1 VLNNT
6 REMLFQRA
14 ISVRSKKK
22 LGQNFLV
29 EPPTLD
35 KIVDSLDLSPSDT
48 VLEIGPGLGFLTEL
62 LCETGARVYAVEL
75 DRELLEPLS
84 ALKYHNLT
92 VIHGDF
98 LEFDLSQLK
107 AAGIKV
113 VGNVPYQITT
123 PIIAHVFGEIGQ
135 PSAWNRQV
143 ERLTMTVQVELARRI
158 CAPPG
163 IKDYGQLTLL
173 AQYYAQSK
181 ILFKVGNEEF
191 IPKPDV
197 QSAVI
202 EMRSLAKPPVAVE
215 DPAFL
220 RRMVQAGF
228 KERRKML
235 KNNLSF
241 TRLSEVEIITIF
253 ADLGISP
260 SARAENLSLAQFAKI
275 SAAFAARMSQD
286 PAMQESLNLT

>member
-1 VLNNT
+1 
-6 REMLFQRA
+6 MLFQRA

-22 LGQNFLV
+22 LGQNFLI
-29 EPPTLD
+29 EPPTLQ
-35 KIVDSLDLSPSDT
+35 KIVDSLDLNSSDT
-48 VLEIGPGLGFLTEL
+48 VLEIGPGLGFLTEE

-75 DRELLEPLS
+75 DRELLEPL
-84 ALKYHNLT
+84 ADLKYHNLT
-92 VIHGDF
+92 VIHGDI
-98 LEFDLSQLK
+98 LEFDLSEIK
-107 AAGIKV
+107 ADCIKV

-135 PSAWNRQV
+135 PAPWHRQV
-143 ERLTMTVQVELARRI
+143 ESLTMTVQVELARRI

-173 AQYYAQSK
+173 AQYYALSK

-202 EMRSLAKPPVAVE
+202 QMTSLAKPPVAVE

-220 RRMVQAGF
+220 RRMIVAGF

-241 TRLSEVEIITIF
+241 TRLSEVELIAIF
-253 ADLGISP
+253 AELGISP
-260 SARAENLSLAQFAKI
+260 AARAENLSLAQFAKI
-275 SAAFAARMSQD
+275 TAKISAKIAEDQSQHK
-286 PAMQESLNLT
+286 SLNLT

>member
-1 VLNNT
+1 MLNHT
-6 REMLFQRA
+6 RESLFQRA
-14 ISVRSKKK
+14 ITVRTKKK

-29 EPPTLD
+29 EPGTLD
-35 KIVDSLDLSPSDT
+35 RIVDTLNLSSADT
-48 VLEIGPGLGFLTEL
+48 VLEIGPGLGFLTER

-75 DRELLEPLS
+75 DRELLEPLN
-84 ALKYHNLT
+84 ALNYPNLT

-98 LEFDLSQLK
+98 LEFDINQIK
-107 AAGIKV
+107 ADSIKV

-123 PIIAHVFGEIGQ
+123 PIIAHVFGEIGE
-135 PSAWNRQV
+135 PSPWQSKITS
-143 ERLTMTVQVELARRI
+143 LTMTVQIELARRI

-173 AQYYAQSK
+173 AQYCAQSR

-191 IPKPDV
+191 IPKPEV

-202 EMRSLAKPPVAVE
+202 EMTRLHKPPVQVE

-220 RRMVQAGF
+220 RRVIVAGF

-241 TRLSEVEIITIF
+241 TKLSEAEIIALF
-253 ADLGISP
+253 AELGISP
-260 SARAENLSLAQFAKI
+260 SARAENLSLPQFAKI
-275 SAAFAARMSQD
+275 SQAL
-286 PAMQESLNLT
+286 AMHKSLSI

>member
-1 VLNNT
+1 
-6 REMLFQRA
+6 MLFQRA

-35 KIVDSLDLSPSDT
+35 KIVESLDLDSSDT

-75 DRELLEPLS
+75 DRELLEPLND
-84 ALKYHNLT
+84 LNYHNLT
-92 VIHGDF
+92 VIHGDI
-98 LEFDLSQLK
+98 LEFDLTQIK
-107 AAGIKV
+107 ASGIKV

-123 PIIAHVFGEIGQ
+123 PIIAHIFGEIGE
-135 PSAWNRQV
+135 PAPWNRQV

-173 AQYYAQSK
+173 AQYYAESR

-197 QSAVI
+197 NSAVI
-202 EMRSLAKPPVAVE
+202 QMKSLAEPPVAVE

-220 RRMVQAGF
+220 RKMIVAGF

-241 TRLSEVEIITIF
+241 TKLSEAELIAIF

-260 SARAENLSLAQFAKI
+260 AARAENLSLPQFAKI
-275 SAAFAARMSQD
+275 TAKVAEELTRRKQ
-286 PAMQESLNLT
+286 LNLI

>member
-1 VLNNT
+1 
-6 REMLFQRA
+6 MLFQRA
-14 ISVRSKKK
+14 ITVRTKKK
-22 LGQNFLV
+22 LGQNFLI
-29 EPPTLD
+29 EPPTLQR
-35 KIVDSLDLSPSDT
+35 IVDSLDLDSRDT
-48 VLEIGPGLGFLTEL
+48 VLEIGPGLGFLTEE

-84 ALKYHNLT
+84 KLNYPNLS
-92 VIHGDF
+92 VIHGDI
-98 LEFDLSQLK
+98 LEFDLQQIK
-107 AAGIKV
+107 ADKIKV

-123 PIIAHVFGEIGQ
+123 PIIAHTFGEIGQ
-135 PSAWNRQV
+135 PAPWNRMV
-143 ERLTMTVQVELARRI
+143 ESLTMTVQVELARRI

-173 AQYYAQSK
+173 AQYYANSK

-202 EMRSLAKPPVAVE
+202 QMTSLEKPPVAVE

-220 RRMVQAGF
+220 RRVIVAGF

-241 TRLSEVEIITIF
+241 TRLSEAELIAVF
-253 ADLGISP
+253 AELGISP
-260 SARAENLSLAQFAKI
+260 AARAENLSLTQFAKI
-275 SAAFAARMSQD
+275 SADLAKHT
-286 PAMQESLNLT
+286 SLNPA

>member
-1 VLNNT
+1 MLNNT
-6 REMLFQRA
+6 REDLFQRA

-29 EPPTLD
+29 EPGTLQ
-35 KIVDSLDLSPSDT
+35 KIVETLNLTTADT

-62 LCETGARVYAVEL
+62 LCDTGARVYAVEL
-75 DRELLEPLS
+75 DRELLEPLGK
-84 ALKYHNLT
+84 LEQEYTNLT
-92 VIHGDF
+92 VIHGDI
-98 LEFDLSQLK
+98 LEFDLAQIK
-107 AAGIKV
+107 ADRIKV

-123 PIIAHVFGEIGQ
+123 PIIAHIFGEIGE
-135 PSAWNRQV
+135 PAPWISRVAG
-143 ERLTMTVQVELARRI
+143 LTMTVQVELARRI

-173 AQYYAQSK
+173 AQYYATSK

-202 EMRSLAKPPVAVE
+202 EMTSLAKPPVAVE
-215 DPAFL
+215 DPVFL
-220 RRMVQAGF
+220 RRVIVAGF

-235 KNNLSF
+235 KNNLTF
-241 TRLSEVEIITIF
+241 TKLSETEIIAVF

-275 SAAFAARMSQD
+275 AQALAVHK
-286 PAMQESLNLT
+286 SLKI

>member
-1 VLNNT
+1 MLYQ
-6 REMLFQRA
+6 RE

-22 LGQNFLV
+22 LGQNFLI
-29 EPPTLD
+29 EPPTLQ
-35 KIVDSLDLSPSDT
+35 KIVDSLDLNSSDT
-48 VLEIGPGLGFLTEL
+48 VLEIGPGLGFLTEE

-75 DRELLEPLS
+75 DRELLEPLNE
-84 ALKYHNLT
+84 LKYHNLT
-92 VIHGDF
+92 VIHGDI
-98 LEFDLSQLK
+98 LEFDLSQIK
-107 AAGIKV
+107 AEAIKV

-123 PIIAHVFGEIGQ
+123 PIIAHIFGEIGQ
-135 PSAWNRQV
+135 PAPWHRQV
-143 ERLTMTVQVELARRI
+143 ESLTMTVQVELARRI

-173 AQYYAQSK
+173 AQYYALSR

-191 IPKPDV
+191 IPKPEV

-202 EMRSLAKPPVAVE
+202 QMTSLAKPPVAVE

-220 RRMVQAGF
+220 RRMIVAGF

-241 TRLSEVEIITIF
+241 THLSEVELIAIF
-253 ADLGISP
+253 AELGISP
-260 SARAENLSLAQFAKI
+260 AARAENLSLAQFAKI
-275 SAAFAARMSQD
+275 TAGISAKIAED
-286 PAMQESLNLT
+286 PARHKSLNVT

>member
-6 REMLFQRA
+6 REDLFQRA

-29 EPPTLD
+29 EPGTLQ
-35 KIVDSLDLSPSDT
+35 KIVETLNLTTADT

-62 LCETGARVYAVEL
+62 LCDTGARVYAVEL
-75 DRELLEPLS
+75 DRELLEPLGK
-84 ALKYHNLT
+84 LEQEYTNLT
-92 VIHGDF
+92 VIHGDI
-98 LEFDLSQLK
+98 LEFDLAQIK
-107 AAGIKV
+107 ADRIKV

-123 PIIAHVFGEIGQ
+123 PIIAHIFGEIGE
-135 PSAWNRQV
+135 PAPWISRVAG
-143 ERLTMTVQVELARRI
+143 LTMTVQVELARRI

-173 AQYYAQSK
+173 AQYYATSK

-202 EMRSLAKPPVAVE
+202 EMTSLAKPPVAVE
-215 DPAFL
+215 DPVFL
-220 RRMVQAGF
+220 RRVIVAGF

-235 KNNLSF
+235 KNNLTF
-241 TRLSEVEIITIF
+241 TKLSETEIIAVF

-275 SAAFAARMSQD
+275 AQALAVHK
-286 PAMQESLNLT
+286 SLKI

>member
-1 VLNNT
+1 
-6 REMLFQRA
+6 MLFQRA

-29 EPPTLD
+29 EPPTLQ
-35 KIVDSLDLSPSDT
+35 KIVESLDLSGSDT

-75 DRELLEPLS
+75 DRELLEPLNN
-84 ALKYHNLT
+84 LKYHNLT
-92 VIHGDF
+92 VIHGDI
-98 LEFDLSQLK
+98 LEFDLSQIK
-107 AAGIKV
+107 SSAVKV

-123 PIIAHVFGEIGQ
+123 PIIAHIFGEIGE
-135 PSAWNRQV
+135 PAPWHKQV
-143 ERLTMTVQVELARRI
+143 ESLTMTVQVELAKRI

-197 QSAVI
+197 NSAVI
-202 EMRSLAKPPVAVE
+202 QMKSLAKPPVAVE
-215 DPAFL
+215 DPVFL
-220 RRMVQAGF
+220 RRVVVAGF

-241 TRLSEVEIITIF
+241 TRLSEVELIDIF
-253 ADLGISP
+253 AELGISP
-260 SARAENLSLAQFAKI
+260 AARAENLSLAQFAKI
-275 SAAFAARMSQD
+275 TAKISDKIGED
-286 PAMQESLNLT
+286 PARHKSLNLT

>member
-1 VLNNT
+1 MLNNT
-6 REMLFQRA
+6 RELLFQRA

-29 EPPTLD
+29 EPLTLQR
-35 KIVDSLDLSPSDT
+35 IVDTLDLSSADT

-75 DRELLEPLS
+75 DRELLEPL
-84 ALKYHNLT
+84 AELKYHNLT
-92 VIHGDF
+92 VIHGDI
-98 LEFDLSQLK
+98 LEFDLAQIK
-107 AAGIKV
+107 ASRIKV

-123 PIIAHVFGEIGQ
+123 PIIAHTFGEIGEPAPWVQ
-135 PSAWNRQV
+135 QV
-143 ERLTMTVQVELARRI
+143 ESLTMTVQVELARRI

-173 AQYYAQSK
+173 AQYYAQSR

-202 EMRSLAKPPVAVE
+202 QMTSLAKPPVAVE

-220 RRMVQAGF
+220 RRVIVAGF

-241 TRLSEVEIITIF
+241 TKLGEVELISIF

-260 SARAENLSLAQFAKI
+260 AARAENLSLAQFAKI
-275 SAAFAARMSQD
+275 ASRIAAKIAED
-286 PAMQESLNLT
+286 PARHKDLNPA